1 MKKSI
6 FKRWYFWGIVA
17 VVIIGL
23 ANASDDAE
31 VEKVAP
37 AAEPVVETIKE
48 PVKEPKKAPKEDPG
62 ISKEEFNAIENG
74 MTYEEVVKI
83 IGGEGEVLSEVGE
96 KGDQFYT
103 IMYMYN
109 GEEGFGS
116 NANFTFQGGKLS
128 AKAQFGL

>member
-23 ANASDDAE
+23 ANASDPA

-37 AAEPVVETIKE
+37 PADPVVAPVKE
-48 PVKEPKKAPKEDPG
+48 PVKETKKAPKEDPG
-62 ISKEEFNAIENG
+62 ISKEEFEAIENG

-83 IGGEGEVLSEVGE
+83 IGGEGEVLSEVGT
-96 KGDQFYT
+96 KGEQFYT

-109 GEEGFGS
+109 GEKGLGS
-116 NANFTFQGGKLS
+116 NANFTFQDGELQ